1 MNLPHWIQVYFP
13 FGEHNWWLSALVAS
27 LPIIVLFSLMAGFR
41 VKPHWSALCAAIT
54 AVVVANLAFTMP
66 WSLAGASFLFGVGTG
81 LMNIIWIVVA
91 AVYLYDISVSTGD
104 FEIMKSSVGGI
115 TADRRLQLLLVA
127 FCFGAFIEGCA
138 GFGSPVAIAGAFMI
152 GLGFKP
158 FHAAALN
165 LIANTA
171 PVAWGAIGTPVHMLT
186 TVTGLPEADM
196 NAMIGRIL
204 PITAVIV
211 PFWLVRAMVPWKE
224 TFEVLPAILVVG
236 VSFASMQFFW
246 SNRMD
251 ANLVDITAG
260 LFSLLCAVVFL
271 LFWKPKRVWRFEGD
285 EVVVAKGA
293 TLGVPSV
300 SGASPAAD
308 ARPSGQG
315 TLEAVVLALATVGPL
330 VAMAIKFLPTISMPT
345 TFSFWVFVVS
355 ALVLAV
361 SVWKVVRW
369 GHRRYITI
377 LEIVAVPAVWI
388 ALVMIFRGGNVNV
401 LYVAIAVAVFAL
413 LMVGFSAGE
422 VTRAWMPFA
431 VLSVFVLCWGLAPI
445 KTWMNVHTTPGWNDV
460 TMKDGKPVLDKAGK
474 PVTNKG
480 FITPL
485 HNLISRDKPVVTP
498 DPKTGKLPAEGA
510 VFPFIWLSATGTGC
524 FLAAIVGGL
533 IRGVNPIKLI
543 QIFGHTLFRMR
554 WAVLAISCMLGLGFV
569 TRYSGTD
576 AVLGLAFTHT
586 GWFYP
591 FFGTFLG
598 WLGVAL
604 TGSDT
609 SSNALFGSLQ
619 KITAQQLGLDPVLM
633 TAANSA
639 GGVMGKMVD
648 AQSIT
653 VATAATNQIGNEGI
667 IFRFVVWHS
676 IALGTIVGLI
686 VMFYA
691 YVVPNLV
698 PHGVKLLSQ

>member
-1 MNLPHWIQVYFP
+1 MPTWTQMYDP
-13 FGEHNWWLSALVAS
+13 FGHWWLSALVAA
-27 LPIIVLFSLMAGFR
+27 LPIIVLFTLMAGLR
-41 VKPHWSALCAAIT
+41 VKPHWAALSGALT
-54 AVVVANLAFTMP
+54 AVLVACLAFHMP
-66 WSLAGASFLFGVGTG
+66 VSLATGSFFYGVSTG
-81 LMNIIWIVVA
+81 LLNIVWIVVA

-104 FEIMKSSVGGI
+104 FEIMKSSVAGI

-171 PVAWGAIGTPVHMLT
+171 PVAWGAIGTPVHMLA
-186 TVTGLPEADM
+186 TVSALPEADM

-204 PITAVIV
+204 PITAIIV

-224 TFEVLPAILVVG
+224 TFEVTPAILVVG
-236 VSFASMQFFW
+236 ISFASMQFFW
-246 SNRMD
+246 ANHMD
-251 ANLVDITAG
+251 SNLVDITAG
-260 LFSLLCAVVFL
+260 LFSLLCTVVFL
-271 LFWKPKRVWRFEGD
+271 LFWKPKRIWRFEEDGGPIA
-285 EVVVAKGA
+285 VRAVGNAIPG
-293 TLGVPSV
+293 V
-300 SGASPAAD
+300 SGGSTPEVHQYSFGRTFKAWLP
-308 ARPSGQG
+308 
-315 TLEAVVLALATVGPL
+315 
-330 VAMAIKFLPTISMPT
+330 FLI
-345 TFSFWVFVVS
+345 
-355 ALVLAV
+355 
-361 SVWKVVRW
+361 
-369 GHRRYITI
+369 
-377 LEIVAVPAVWI
+377 
-388 ALVMIFRGGNVNV
+388 
-401 LYVAIAVAVFAL
+401 
-413 LMVGFSAGE
+413 
-422 VTRAWMPFA
+422 
-431 VLSVFVLCWGLAPI
+431 LSVFVFLWGYKPVKALLN
-445 KTWMNVHTTPGWNDV
+445 KTTPAW
-460 TMKDGKPVLDKAGK
+460 TTAEGKPRGGWET
-474 PVTNKG
+474 PIHNK
-480 FITPL
+480 
-485 HNLISRDKPVVTP
+485 ISRAQPVVTKP
-498 DPKTGKLPAEGA
+498 TPEPAK
-510 VFPFIWLSATGTGC
+510 FPFIWLSATGTGC
-524 FLAAIVGGL
+524 FLAAIIGGL
-533 IRGVNPIKLI
+533 IRGVNIGNLI
-543 QIFGHTLFRMR
+543 RIFGHTLFRMR
-554 WAVLAISCMLGLGFV
+554 WAVIAISAMLGLGFV
-569 TRYSGTD
+569 TRYSGSD

-648 AQSIT
+648 AQSIC
-653 VATAATNQIGNEGI
+653 VATAATNQVGNEGM

-676 IALGTIVGLI
+676 IALGAIVGVI

-691 YVVPNLV
+691 YVAPHLV